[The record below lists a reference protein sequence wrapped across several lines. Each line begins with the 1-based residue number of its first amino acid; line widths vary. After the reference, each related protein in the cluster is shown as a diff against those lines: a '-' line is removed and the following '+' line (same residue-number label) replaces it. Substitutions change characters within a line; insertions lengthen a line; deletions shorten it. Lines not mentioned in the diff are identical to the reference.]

1 MNANVRLVST
11 TPPEEL
17 IERQKRVVYDRYWRE
32 RWSQILE
39 EADLDK
45 RKRELKAMRAR
56 ELAAI
61 DRAWRRA

>member
-1 MNANVRLVST
+1 MSANLKLVST
-11 TPPEEL
+11 TSPEEL
-17 IERQKRVVYDRYWRE
+17 IEHQKRAVYDRYMRE
-32 RWSQILE
+32 RWVQILE

-45 RKRELKAMRAR
+45 RKRELKDRRAR